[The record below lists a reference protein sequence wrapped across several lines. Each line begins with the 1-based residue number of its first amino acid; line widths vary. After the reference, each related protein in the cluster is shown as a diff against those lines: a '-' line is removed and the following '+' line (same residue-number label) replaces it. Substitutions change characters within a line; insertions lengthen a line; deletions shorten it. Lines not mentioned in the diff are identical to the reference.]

1 MSAPSIVSFLQSRQQ
16 LSFQC
21 LHPATYIET
30 YHLHDGSLHTRTT
43 RERLYSVTVVHTY
56 DSPAPQADDH
66 IEAELPQ
73 QHQHQQQQQQMTLH
87 RSLTPPPPTSLP
99 HKSASSLFSLA
110 PLTSS
115 PSGSHLSIL
124 CSTHPSRTV
133 IRETYAEEPLASNMV
148 GGWRAEGGE
157 VSRLARRVAVDEL
170 LDVAPLAKVLW
181 QLVLEYSGDIYEQT
195 TAHRCQHETELCR
208 WSSRHDIAP
217 SQLMAAWMQS
227 VCDDK
232 ARSLVEHS
240 RYQRFEP
247 SGAGWS
253 HEQLIR
259 LSTSPAPPPSSCVLH
274 PVTPS
279 TFLLTRKGVEAYH
292 AYHSPD
298 ILQHYS
304 YTRPP
309 FQFPAVQGCIARV
322 AVEVELPAGL
332 LKREDGE
339 AGEEEETRA
348 AGGDGASPTASV
360 ASTAGNSSSEVDSPL
375 SASSLSPLLSAS
387 PTPQRSAQPSISASS
402 TTPADSLQLYAP
414 FSPRRSSLPLYSSKA
429 KTAPASTS
437 STAAV
442 SSSPSSSPSLPTDIF
457 FSPTWSVGSSLY
469 RHSVK
474 SLLSDWLGCDVPRG
488 VCPPSWGGRCS
499 RVEFAVAFMPNDQQ
513 PLPCFIMHK

>member
-1 MSAPSIVSFLQSRQQ
+1 MSAPSIVTFLQSRQQ
-16 LSFQC
+16 LGFQC
-21 LHPATYIET
+21 HHAATYTET
-30 YHLHDGSLHTRTT
+30 YLLHDGSLRTRST
-43 RERLYSVTVVHTY
+43 RERLYSTAVVHTY
-56 DSPAPQADDH
+56 DSSAQQSDDH
-66 IEAELPQ
+66 IEQEA
-73 QHQHQQQQQQMTLH
+73 QQQQQLTQQMTLH

-99 HKSASSLFSLA
+99 HKSASSLFTLA

-133 IRETYAEEPLASNMV
+133 IRETHAEEPLASNLV

-157 VSRLARRVAVDEL
+157 VSRLARRVAVEEL

-181 QLVLEYSGDIYEQT
+181 QLVLEYSGDLYEQT
-195 TAHRCQHETELCR
+195 SAHRCQHETELCR
-208 WSSRHDIAP
+208 WSSRHDISP
-217 SQLMAAWMQS
+217 SPLMAAWMQA

-253 HEQLIR
+253 HEHLIR
-259 LSTSPAPPPSSCVLH
+259 LSSAPSPPPSSCVLH
-274 PVTPS
+274 PVTAS
-279 TFLLTRKGVEAYH
+279 TFLLTRSGVEAYQ

-322 AVEVELPAGL
+322 AVEVVLPAGL
-332 LKREDGE
+332 PKREDGE
-339 AGEEEETRA
+339 AGEDELTRA
-348 AGGDGASPTASV
+348 AGGEGASPTASV
-360 ASTAGNSSSEVDSPL
+360 ASTAGSGSEADSPR
-375 SASSLSPLLSAS
+375 SAFSPSPLLSAS
-387 PTPQRSAQPSISASS
+387 PTPQHSAQPSVSSSSSSAA
-402 TTPADSLQLYAP
+402 ADSLQLYAP
-414 FSPRRSSLPLYSSKA
+414 FSPRRSSLPVYSSKA
-429 KTAPASTS
+429 KTAPVAASCS
-437 STAAV
+437 ALSFS
-442 SSSPSSSPSLPTDIF
+442 SSSPSSSSPSLPTDIF
-457 FSPTWSVGSSLY
+457 FAATWSVGSSLY

-488 VCPPSWGGRCS
+488 ICPPSWGGQCS
-499 RVEFAVAFMPNDQQ
+499 RVEFAVAFMPNDQP